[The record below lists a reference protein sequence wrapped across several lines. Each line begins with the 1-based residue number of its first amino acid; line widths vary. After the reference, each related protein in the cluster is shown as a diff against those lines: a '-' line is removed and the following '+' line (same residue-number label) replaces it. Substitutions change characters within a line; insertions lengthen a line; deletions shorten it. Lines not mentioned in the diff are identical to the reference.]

1 MANTNKLYTRH
12 YSNFRGVD
20 FTNGLVSKYRSP
32 DALNMWKDYLDD
44 DCIQTRPGME
54 LIGKFDYEIFGLF
67 FYKLNN
73 TTHVLVH
80 AGTKLYKWNNFPNDP
95 TALGGTTLLHSGMN
109 PTKSNYFVFKGD
121 LFILDGINYLE
132 YNGTTLKDVVGT
144 IPTTSYWKNPDG
156 SVNLDSDTDRNYVYQ
171 DVNCLSN
178 LRKNTF
184 IADGN
189 SNDYYLDTQGL
200 DQNYS
205 EIVKVD
211 GTTKTITTDF
221 TVNKTNGIITFVT
234 TPAKDAKVEIQFS
247 KTTEGYYN
255 RIAHC
260 RMVAQ
265 FDNRIFFSGNPDYPN
280 AVFHSELNDPRYV
293 RDTAYY
299 EMGIDLAPVKTIIP
313 GNNVLWV
320 IKETYQNQASV
331 FYMTPTID
339 MSYGDDHKIYP
350 SNTGNIAV
358 GCEST
363 GINFN
368 DDIVFFSKLGL
379 EGISTSAL
387 YSEQVLQHRSNMVN
401 RKMVNE
407 TSYKNVVLAEWRGYL
422 LCLFNSHVYL
432 ADKRQKFV
440 ENTDVGY
447 EWFYWELP
455 VTEVTVGETKTE
467 YPLNNMFEYRGDL
480 YLSNAYGQIF
490 VMGGTKDNGEDIT
503 SYWTTCKD
511 DFDAPSYT
519 KTTAKKG
526 GVLSLKKMNNNEIE
540 ITSILDGTPK
550 KTKEVVDTKGYC
562 VYKVKNKKFKEIQF
576 KISSDEPFGL
586 FSMTIQGFIAGYVKR

>member
-1 MANTNKLYTRH
+1 MANTDKIYTRH

-20 FTNGLVSKYRSP
+20 FTNGVVSKYRSP
-32 DALNMWKDYLDD
+32 DALNMWRDYLDD

-67 FYKLNN
+67 FYKVNN

-95 TALGGTTLLHSGMN
+95 TIEGGTTLLNSAMN
-109 PTKSNYFVFKGD
+109 PRKSNYFVFKDD
-121 LFILDGINYLE
+121 LFIMDGINYFE
-132 YNGTTLKDVVGT
+132 YNGTTLKDVEGT
-144 IPTTSYWKNPDG
+144 IPTTSYWKKPDG
-156 SVNLDSDTDRNYVYQ
+156 SVNIDAETDRNYVYQ
-171 DVNCLSN
+171 DVNCLTGI
-178 LRKNTF
+178 RKNTF
-184 IADGN
+184 IGDGE
-189 SNDYYLDTQGL
+189 SVDYRLDINDLDTT
-200 DQNYS
+200 YP
-205 EIVKVD
+205 V
-211 GTTKTITTDF
+211 TATINGESKQETTDF
-221 TVNKTNGIITFVT
+221 TVNRTDGVVTFLT
-234 TPAKDAKVEIQFS
+234 APANDSEVVIQFS
-247 KTTEGYYN
+247 RTATGYRD
-255 RIAHC
+255 RICHC
-260 RMVAQ
+260 TMIAQ

-280 AVFHSELNDPRYV
+280 AVFHCELNDPRYV

-320 IKETYQNQASV
+320 VKETYQNQASV
-331 FYMTPTID
+331 YYMTPTID

-350 SNTGNIAV
+350 SNTGNISV

-379 EGISTSAL
+379 EGISTSSL
-387 YSEQVLQHRSNMVN
+387 YSEQVIQHRSTMVN
-401 RKMVNE
+401 PKMVNE

-432 ADKRQKFV
+432 ADKRQKFI
-440 ENTDVGY
+440 ENTDLGY

-455 VTEVTVGETKTE
+455 VTVDNEIE
-467 YPLNNMFEYRGDL
+467 YPINNMFEYRGDL
-480 YLSNAYGQIF
+480 YVSNAFGQIF
-490 VMGGTKDNGEDIT
+490 LLNGDKDNGEDIT

-519 KTTAKKG
+519 KTTSKKG
-526 GVLSLKKMNNNEIE
+526 GVLSLKKMNNDEIE
-540 ITSILDGTPK
+540 ITSILDGVEK

-576 KISSDEPFGL
+576 KISSDKPFGL
-586 FSMTIQGFIAGYVKR
+586 FDMTIQGFIAGYVKR

>member
-1 MANTNKLYTRH
+1 MANTDKIYTRH

-20 FTNGLVSKYRSP
+20 FTNGVVSKYRSP
-32 DALNMWKDYLDD
+32 DALNMWRDYLDD

-67 FYKLNN
+67 FYKVNN

-95 TALGGTTLLHSGMN
+95 TIEGGTTLLNSEMN
-109 PTKSNYFVFKGD
+109 PRKSNYFVFKDD
-121 LFILDGINYLE
+121 LFIMDGINYLE

-156 SVNLDSDTDRNYVYQ
+156 SVNIGAETDRNYVYQ
-171 DVNCLSN
+171 DVNCLTGI
-178 LRKNTF
+178 RKNTF
-184 IADGN
+184 IGDGE
-189 SNDYYLDTQGL
+189 SVDYRLDINDLDTT
-200 DQNYS
+200 YP
-205 EIVKVD
+205 VTATVD
-211 GTTKTITTDF
+211 GVSKEETTDF
-221 TVNKTNGIITFVT
+221 TVNRTDGVVTFLT
-234 TPAKDAKVEIQFS
+234 APANDSEVVIQFS
-247 KTTEGYYN
+247 RTATGYRD
-255 RIAHC
+255 RICHC
-260 RMVAQ
+260 TMIAQ

-280 AVFHSELNDPRYV
+280 AVFHCELNDPRYV

-331 FYMTPTID
+331 YYMIPTID

-350 SNTGNIAV
+350 SNTGNISV

-379 EGISTSAL
+379 EGISTSSL
-387 YSEQVLQHRSNMVN
+387 YSEQVIQHRSTMVN
-401 RKMVNE
+401 PKMVNE
-407 TSYKNVVLAEWRGYL
+407 ESYRNVVLSEWRGYL
-422 LCLFNSHVYL
+422 MCLFDSHLYL

-440 ENTDVGY
+440 ENTDLGY

-455 VTEVTVGETKTE
+455 VTVDNEIK
-467 YPLNNMFEYRGDL
+467 YPINNMFEYRGDL
-480 YLSNAYGQIF
+480 YVSNAFGQIF
-490 VMGGTKDNGEDIT
+490 LLNGDKDNGEDIT

-519 KTTAKKG
+519 KTTSKKG
-526 GVLSLKKMNNNEIE
+526 GVLSLKKMNNEEIE
-540 ITSILDGTPK
+540 ITSILDGVEK

-576 KISSDEPFGL
+576 KISSDKPFGL
-586 FSMTIQGFIAGYVKR
+586 FDMTIQGFIAGYVKR

>member
-1 MANTNKLYTRH
+1 MANTDKIYTRH

-20 FTNGLVSKYRSP
+20 FTNGVVSKYRSP
-32 DALNMWKDYLDD
+32 DALNMWRDYLDD

-67 FYKLNN
+67 FYKVNN

-95 TALGGTTLLHSGMN
+95 TIEGGTTLLNSAMN
-109 PTKSNYFVFKGD
+109 PRKSNYFVFKDD
-121 LFILDGINYLE
+121 LFIMDGINYLE
-132 YNGTTLKDVVGT
+132 YNGTTLKEVEGT

-156 SVNLDSDTDRNYVYQ
+156 SVNIDAETDRNYVYQ
-171 DVNCLSN
+171 DVNCLTGI
-178 LRKNTF
+178 RKNTF
-184 IADGN
+184 IGDGE
-189 SNDYYLDTQGL
+189 SVDYRLDINDLDTTYQ
-200 DQNYS
+200 
-205 EIVKVD
+205 VTATVD
-211 GTTKTITTDF
+211 GVSKEETTDF
-221 TVNKTNGIITFVT
+221 TVNRADGVVTFLT
-234 TPAKDAKVEIQFS
+234 APANDSEVVIQFS
-247 KTTEGYYN
+247 RTATGYRD
-255 RIAHC
+255 RICHC
-260 RMVAQ
+260 TMIAQ

-280 AVFHSELNDPRYV
+280 AVFHCELNDPRYV

-299 EMGIDLAPVKTIIP
+299 EMGIDLAPIKTIIP

-331 FYMTPTID
+331 YYMIPTID

-350 SNTGNIAV
+350 SNTGNISV

-379 EGISTSAL
+379 EGISTSSL
-387 YSEQVLQHRSNMVN
+387 YSEQVIQHRSTMVN
-401 RKMVNE
+401 PKMVNE
-407 TSYKNVVLAEWRGYL
+407 ESYRNVVLSEWRGYL
-422 LCLFNSHVYL
+422 MCLFDSHLYL

-440 ENTDVGY
+440 ENTDLGY

-455 VTEVTVGETKTE
+455 VTIDNEIE
-467 YPLNNMFEYRGDL
+467 YPINNMFEYRGDL
-480 YLSNAYGQIF
+480 YVSNAFGQIF
-490 VMGGTKDNGEDIT
+490 LLNGDKDNGEDII

-519 KTTAKKG
+519 KTTSKKG
-526 GVLSLKKMNNNEIE
+526 GVLSLKKMNNEEIE
-540 ITSILDGTPK
+540 ITSILDGVEK

-576 KISSDEPFGL
+576 KISSDKPFGL
-586 FSMTIQGFIAGYVKR
+586 FDMTIQGFIAGYVKRW

>member
-95 TALGGTTLLHSGMN
+95 TEQGGTTLLHSGMN
-109 PTKSNYFVFKGD
+109 PTKSNYFVFKDD

-132 YNGTTLKDVVGT
+132 YNGTTLKSVVGT
-144 IPTTSYWKNPDG
+144 IPTTTYWSNPDG
-156 SVNLDSDTDRNYVYQ
+156 SVDLDEGMDEDNINQ
-171 DVNCLSN
+171 DVNVLSPLSRN
-178 LRKNTF
+178 KF

-189 SNDYYLDTQGL
+189 STAYKLDA
-200 DQNYS
+200 DHIDSNYTP
-205 EIVKVD
+205 II
-211 GTTKTITTDF
+211 TINGSTVSTGFTTDA
-221 TVNKTNGIITFVT
+221 TNGIITFDTAPTV
-234 TPAKDAKVEIQFS
+234 DSKVIIQFS
-247 KTTEGYYN
+247 KTVEGYYN

-280 AVFHSELNDPRYV
+280 AVFHCELNDPRYV
-293 RDTAYY
+293 RDTSYLS
-299 EMGIDLAPVKTIIP
+299 MGIDLAPVKTIIP

-320 IKETYQNQASV
+320 VKETYQNQASV
-331 FYMTPTID
+331 FYMTPTVD
-339 MSYGDDHKIYP
+339 MSRGEDHKIYP

-455 VTEVTVGETKTE
+455 VTEVKVGETKTE

-526 GVLSLKKMNNNEIE
+526 GVLSLKKMNNDEIE

>member
-1 MANTNKLYTRH
+1 MANTDKIYTRH

-20 FTNGLVSKYRSP
+20 FTNGVVSKYRSP
-32 DALNMWKDYLDD
+32 DALNMWRDYLDD

-67 FYKLNN
+67 FYKVNN

-95 TALGGTTLLHSGMN
+95 TIEGGTTLLNSAMN
-109 PTKSNYFVFKGD
+109 PRKSNYFVFKDD
-121 LFILDGINYLE
+121 LFIMDGINYLE
-132 YNGTTLKDVVGT
+132 YNGTTLKDVEGT

-156 SVNLDSDTDRNYVYQ
+156 SVNIDTETDRNYVYQ
-171 DVNCLSN
+171 DVNCLTGI
-178 LRKNTF
+178 RKNTF
-184 IADGN
+184 IGDGE
-189 SNDYYLDTQGL
+189 SVDYRLDINDLDTT
-200 DQNYS
+200 YP
-205 EIVKVD
+205 VTATVD
-211 GTTKTITTDF
+211 GVSKEETTDF
-221 TVNKTNGIITFVT
+221 TVNRTDGVVTFLT
-234 TPAKDAKVEIQFS
+234 APANDSEVVIQFS
-247 KTTEGYYN
+247 RTATGYRD
-255 RIAHC
+255 RICHC
-260 RMVAQ
+260 TMIAQ

-280 AVFHSELNDPRYV
+280 AVFHCELNDPRYI

-331 FYMTPTID
+331 YYMIPTID

-350 SNTGNIAV
+350 SNTGNISV

-379 EGISTSAL
+379 EGISTSSL
-387 YSEQVLQHRSNMVN
+387 YSEQVIQHRSTMVN
-401 RKMVNE
+401 PKMVNE
-407 TSYKNVVLAEWRGYL
+407 ESYRNVVLSEWRGYL
-422 LCLFNSHVYL
+422 MCLFDSHLYL

-440 ENTDVGY
+440 ENTDLGY

-455 VTEVTVGETKTE
+455 VTVDNEIE
-467 YPLNNMFEYRGDL
+467 YPINNMFEYRGDL
-480 YLSNAYGQIF
+480 YVSNAFGQIF
-490 VMGGTKDNGEDIT
+490 LLNGDKDNGEDIT

-519 KTTAKKG
+519 KTTSKKG
-526 GVLSLKKMNNNEIE
+526 GVLSLKKMNNEEIE
-540 ITSILDGTPK
+540 ITSILDGVEK

-576 KISSDEPFGL
+576 KISSDKPFGL
-586 FSMTIQGFIAGYVKR
+586 FDMTIQGFIAGYVKR

>member
-1 MANTNKLYTRH
+1 MANTDKIYTRH

-20 FTNGLVSKYRSP
+20 FTNGVVSKYRSP
-32 DALNMWKDYLDD
+32 DALNMWRDYLDD

-67 FYKLNN
+67 FYKVNN

-95 TALGGTTLLHSGMN
+95 TIEGGTTLLNSAMN
-109 PTKSNYFVFKGD
+109 PRKSNYFVFKDD
-121 LFILDGINYLE
+121 LFIMDGINYLE

-156 SVNLDSDTDRNYVYQ
+156 SVNIGAETDRNYVYQ
-171 DVNCLSN
+171 DVNCLTGI
-178 LRKNTF
+178 RKNTF
-184 IADGN
+184 IGDGE
-189 SNDYYLDTQGL
+189 SVDYRLDINDLDTT
-200 DQNYS
+200 YP
-205 EIVKVD
+205 VTATVD
-211 GTTKTITTDF
+211 GVSKEETTDF
-221 TVNKTNGIITFVT
+221 TVNRTDGVVTFLT
-234 TPAKDAKVEIQFS
+234 APANDSEVVIQFS
-247 KTTEGYYN
+247 RTATGYRD
-255 RIAHC
+255 RICHC
-260 RMVAQ
+260 TMIAQ

-280 AVFHSELNDPRYV
+280 AVFHCELNDPRYV

-331 FYMTPTID
+331 YYMIPTID

-350 SNTGNIAV
+350 SNTGNISV

-379 EGISTSAL
+379 EGISTSSL
-387 YSEQVLQHRSNMVN
+387 YSEQVIQHRSTMVN
-401 RKMVNE
+401 PKMVNE
-407 TSYKNVVLAEWRGYL
+407 ESYRNVVLSEWRGYL
-422 LCLFNSHVYL
+422 MCLFDSHLYL

-440 ENTDVGY
+440 ENTDLGY

-455 VTEVTVGETKTE
+455 VTVDNEIE
-467 YPLNNMFEYRGDL
+467 YPINNMFEYRGDL
-480 YLSNAYGQIF
+480 YVSNAFGQIF
-490 VMGGTKDNGEDIT
+490 LLNGDKDNGEDIT

-519 KTTAKKG
+519 KTTSKKG
-526 GVLSLKKMNNNEIE
+526 GVLSLKKMNNEEIE
-540 ITSILDGTPK
+540 ITSILDGVEK

-576 KISSDEPFGL
+576 KISSDKPFGL
-586 FSMTIQGFIAGYVKR
+586 FDMTIQGFIAGYVKR